1 MGNQDEYHAARLE
14 LAAETASILEG
25 AREIIGLIASDPTW
39 NGELTA
45 LGQVAVLLDVGLG
58 HAGKNLEELTR
69 IENLGLE

>member
-25 AREIIGLIASDPTW
+25 AREIIGLIANDLTW
-39 NGELTA
+39 NGEPTA

-58 HAGKNLEELTR
+58 RAGKNLEELTR